1 MKGHERKCKEIKENG
16 RKRKGNDETWK
27 WLVDTRQTKMY
38 DWLQIDASQCKYY
51 ENTMRILC
59 ETASNDRL
67 FLSWN
72 KKDFK
77 EMAGNERKK
86 KEIKGNVRNWKEMKE
101 I

>member
-1 MKGHERKCKEIKENG
+1 
-16 RKRKGNDETWK
+16 
-27 WLVDTRQTKMY
+27 
-38 DWLQIDASQCKYY
+38 
-51 ENTMRILC
+51 MRILC